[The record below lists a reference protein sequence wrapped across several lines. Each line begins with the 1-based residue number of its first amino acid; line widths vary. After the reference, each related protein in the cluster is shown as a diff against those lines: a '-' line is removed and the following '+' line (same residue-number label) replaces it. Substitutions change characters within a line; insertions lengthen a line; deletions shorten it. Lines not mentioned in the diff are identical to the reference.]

1 MLVGH
6 PSDSFLHESFFE
18 GLLDMENQEE
28 WIGAARALILL
39 KPAMAGFIAKKTICT
54 RAHNGLVRARA
65 QRYMQGNTIRDN
77 HDVPAQFW
85 WAGGEA
91 ALEQNWVTGDFETW
105 IEHRHHL
112 KAFGVSFLRTDL
124 EKMLPEGVG
133 SEESAPVVGSHIVPY
148 ELLRGRRRY
157 LETLAR
163 QINGCYQ
170 LGYYDGCAVISRR
183 LLECLLILA
192 FEKCGHTETL
202 RDAAGDYKPLSE
214 LISLAS
220 SGQYIKLA
228 RGSASVLLK
237 VKQLGD
243 VAAHHPTYNTRQSD
257 IDDLRVSYG
266 ALISELAHLGDVTV

>member
-91 ALEQNWVTGDFETW
+91 A
-105 IEHRHHL
+105 
-112 KAFGVSFLRTDL
+112 
-124 EKMLPEGVG
+124 
-133 SEESAPVVGSHIVPY
+133 
-148 ELLRGRRRY
+148 
-157 LETLAR
+157 
-163 QINGCYQ
+163 
-170 LGYYDGCAVISRR
+170 
-183 LLECLLILA
+183 
-192 FEKCGHTETL
+192 
-202 RDAAGDYKPLSE
+202 
-214 LISLAS
+214 
-220 SGQYIKLA
+220 
-228 RGSASVLLK
+228 
-237 VKQLGD
+237 
-243 VAAHHPTYNTRQSD
+243 
-257 IDDLRVSYG
+257 
-266 ALISELAHLGDVTV
+266 